1 VVISVCGKVGLCW
14 VCVVI
19 LVCFLFGPKL
29 LGCFGFLFE
38 IRVSMGYFW
47 EWLISH
53 KSEVVV
59 GFGVFP
65 ASTICSLIWV
75 GSQFGFGFREIA

>member
-1 VVISVCGKVGLCW
+1 VLGLCYP
-14 VCVVI
+14 CVFFV
-19 LVCFLFGPKL
+19 FFFGPKL

-47 EWLISH
+47 VWLISH

-75 GSQFGFGFREIA
+75 GSQFGFLCVVWVWL